1 MRSPAVGE
9 SYAIPKFEPKHLQR
23 PMPNMT
29 STPGFPEVLG
39 TAGDCQGMP
48 VHMRFLKYSLSP
60 HQTTS
65 DPSALEM
72 EVRELTNSFDPRCNV
87 AILHRLF
94 LHNDLHCQVIEHFFE
109 DVLELPLLG
118 LTSKPFKILKYL
130 RLLFSPLSSPPSSS
144 TYAPRTPASSSAFL
158 KFHVLPLA
166 TDAP

>member
-1 MRSPAVGE
+1 
-9 SYAIPKFEPKHLQR
+9 
-23 PMPNMT
+23 MT

-118 LTSKPFKILKYL
+118 RDIEALQDPKVLALVGFTIVV
-130 RLLFSPLSSPPSSS
+130 
-144 TYAPRTPASSSAFL
+144 SAIF
-158 KFHVLPLA
+158 VNIRS
-166 TDAP
+166 TDASFIEGISKVPSITTGRYFVITNIQSNCVSRRLG

>member
-1 MRSPAVGE
+1 
-9 SYAIPKFEPKHLQR
+9 
-23 PMPNMT
+23 MPNMT

-109 DVLELPLLG
+109 DVLEL
-118 LTSKPFKILKYL
+118 LTEDVVDTSGRGI
-130 RLLFSPLSSPPSSS
+130 SPEIRAIS
-144 TYAPRTPASSSAFL
+144 
-158 KFHVLPLA
+158 
-166 TDAP
+166 DN